1 MELTNDRHQNKPEYP
16 MSLTSAE
23 RTRFGRLGELPD
35 IENIANTQ
43 RAVDLTHGGDH
54 GKPNCL
60 LAL

>member
-1 MELTNDRHQNKPEYP
+1 VELTDDRHPNKPEYL

-23 RTRFGRLGELPD
+23 RRYLIL
-35 IENIANTQ
+35 IENIANTH
-43 RAVDLTHGGDH
+43 RAVDLTYDRDH